1 MTDKQAFWKR
11 VEFLCDRP
19 LGAIADS
26 CGIKRS
32 RIYTLRSRGLYPN
45 ASECLA
51 LSTALGTSIQYLLT
65 GEAPPLPKGLC
76 KEAIEVECSKEL
88 QSIIRACLRDRSI
101 VFPLISCIRQREM
114 EKEGLT

>member
-19 LGAIADS
+19 LGTIADS

-45 ASECLA
+45 ASECLV
-51 LSTALGTSIQYLLT
+51 LSQSLGVSIQYLLT
-65 GEAPPLPKGLC
+65 GEAPPLPDGLC
-76 KEAIEVECSKEL
+76 DEAIAVECSREL
-88 QSIIRACLRDRSI
+88 QSIVRACIRDNSLI
-101 VFPLISCIRQREM
+101 FPLISLMRLRESN
-114 EKEGLT
+114 T

>member
-45 ASECLA
+45 AAECLA
-51 LSTALGTSIQYLLT
+51 LSQSLGVSIQYLLT
-65 GEAPPLPKGLC
+65 GEAPPLPTGLC

-88 QSIIRACLRDRSI
+88 QCIVRACMRDNSLI
-101 VFPLISCIRQREM
+101 FPFLNLMRQRE
-114 EKEGLT
+114 TNT

>member
-11 VEFLCDRP
+11 VEFASDKP
-19 LGAIADS
+19 LGVIADS

-51 LSTALGTSIQYLLT
+51 LSQSLGVSIQYLLT
-65 GEAPPLPKGLC
+65 GEAPPLPTGLC

-88 QSIIRACLRDRSI
+88 QCIVRACMRDKSLI
-101 VFPLISCIRQREM
+101 FPLLNLMRQRE
-114 EKEGLT
+114 TPY